1 MNSTSRT
8 IHKVRA
14 GTTLDSLVTEYRL
27 SSIKAIL
34 DCPGNA
40 AIRAQLSVDGDLQI
54 DLFVEIPPNAHAV
67 LKERMHLL
75 NQLKPVLL
83 AHFDTLRDLAES
95 DLLPALRNDSSPFQS
110 EEVTLVL
117 QNLGEFSQSAIDLL
131 GANSVNFVE
140 LGKAMSMTHV
150 ATQQDSALAASSA
163 YPLAGLDWAVSS
175 HGLSAWQSMWTR
187 EVWDNKWGGQSS
199 AAASQL
205 TMQYITTVRSIV
217 VQQTDRH
224 FRESVLLQKQ
234 LQAE

>member
-1 MNSTSRT
+1 VNSTGNT
-8 IHKVRA
+8 VHKVKA
-14 GTTLDSLVTEYRL
+14 GTTLDSLVADYRL
-27 SSIKAIL
+27 SSTKAIL

-40 AIRAQLSVDGDLQI
+40 AIRSQLSVNGELPVDLIVQ
-54 DLFVEIPPNAHAV
+54 IPPHAFDV
-67 LKERMHLL
+67 LAERMRLL

-95 DLLPALRNDSSPFQS
+95 DLLPTLGNDSSPYQS
-110 EEVTLVL
+110 EEVTVVL
-117 QNLGEFSQSAIDLL
+117 QNLGEFSQRAIDLL
-131 GANSVNFVE
+131 GKNSMRFIE

-150 ATQQDSALAASSA
+150 ATHQDSTLAASSA
-163 YPLAGLDWAVSS
+163 YPMAGLTWAVSS

-187 EVWDNKWGGQSS
+187 EVWDDKWGGQSS

-224 FRESVLLQKQ
+224 FRESLLLQKQ